1 MRGLA
6 SGVLGLEAI
15 VLLLVVPV
23 AVTIFDVDPGVGI
36 GGGIAL
42 IVLCVVAIAG
52 LGRGWGYQLGWVVQ
66 VLAIGLGFV
75 VPAMFVLGGIFAL
88 LWFYALRIARQVEAQ
103 RAEAQAAAA
112 EEAAGGDQD
121 AAPPAST

>member
-23 AVTIFDVDPGVGI
+23 AVTVFEVDVAVAAAAGVLL
-36 GGGIAL
+36 IAL
-42 IVLCVVAIAG
+42 CIMAIAG
-52 LGRGWGYQLGWVVQ
+52 LGRGWGYRLGWLVQ

-75 VPAMFVLGGIFAL
+75 VPQMFVLGGVFAL
-88 LWFYALRIARQVEAQ
+88 LWYSALRIARQVEA
-103 RAEAQAAAA
+103 R
-112 EEAAGGDQD
+112 DT
-121 AAPPAST
+121 APEP

>member
-23 AVTIFDVDPGVGI
+23 AVTVFEVDAAVAAVVGVL
-36 GGGIAL
+36 L
-42 IVLCVVAIAG
+42 IVLCIVAIGG
-52 LGRGWGYQLGWVVQ
+52 LGRGWGYNLGWLVQ

-75 VPAMFVLGGIFAL
+75 VPQMFVLGGVFAL
-88 LWFYALRIARQVEAQ
+88 LWYSALRIARQVEA
-103 RAEAQAAAA
+103 RD
-112 EEAAGGDQD
+112 AAGE
-121 AAPPAST
+121 A

>member
-23 AVTIFDVDPGVGI
+23 AVTVFEVDAAVAAVVGVL
-36 GGGIAL
+36 L
-42 IVLCVVAIAG
+42 IVLCIVAIGG
-52 LGRGWGYQLGWVVQ
+52 LGRGWGYKLGWLVQ

-75 VPAMFVLGGIFAL
+75 VPQMFVLGGVFAL
-88 LWFYALRIARQVEAQ
+88 LWYSALRIARQVEA
-103 RAEAQAAAA
+103 RD
-112 EEAAGGDQD
+112 AAGE
-121 AAPPAST
+121 A

>member
-6 SGVLGLEAI
+6 SGVLALEAI

-23 AVTIFDVDPGVGI
+23 AVVIFDVDVAVGVTAGVVL
-36 GGGIAL
+36 IAL
-42 IVLCVVAIAG
+42 CIVAIGG

-66 VLAIGLGFV
+66 VLAVALGLV

-88 LWFYALRIARQVEAQ
+88 LYYYALRIARDVEAAKAA
-103 RAEAQAAAA
+103 REA
-112 EEAAGGDQD
+112 DM
-121 AAPPAST
+121 PPDLA

>member
-6 SGVLGLEAI
+6 SAVLGLEAI

-23 AVTIFDVDPGVGI
+23 AVTVFDVDAAVGI
-36 GGGIAL
+36 SAGVLL
-42 IVLCVVAIAG
+42 IVACIIAIAG

-75 VPAMFVLGGIFAL
+75 VPAMFALGGIFAL
-88 LWFYALRIARQVEAQ
+88 LYFFALRIARQVELQNAT
-103 RAEAQAAAA
+103 R
-112 EEAAGGDQD
+112 EE
-121 AAPPAST
+121 PPADPASSS

>member
-23 AVTIFDVDPGVGI
+23 AVTIFDVDPAVGI
-36 GGGIAL
+36 GGGVAL

-52 LGRGWGYQLGWVVQ
+52 LGRGWGYPLGWVIQ
-66 VLAIGLGFV
+66 GLAIGLGFV
-75 VPAMFVLGGIFAL
+75 VPAMFALGGIFAL
-88 LWFYALRIARQVEAQ
+88 LWFYALRIARHVEAQ
-103 RAEAQAAAA
+103 KAQTARDDD
-112 EEAAGGDQD
+112 AG
-121 AAPPAST
+121 ASPAST